1 MVFWNLVTFK
11 ILLSTSYWKL
21 VINRAW
27 LLCNDES
34 IGLWK
39 RTFSRIG
46 NRIALHIS
54 RTSAV
59 YTIFFAA
66 VHKHFKGFNKEFLK
80 PNSIYSQMIPN
91 NVYDVQA
98 ISYPYLAPMRDL
110 FIFIFVTSL
119 IYKISGY
126 ISSQNSKGTFSR
138 WGFWT
143 VR

>member
-1 MVFWNLVTFK
+1 MMKVLVCENEPSLVLVTE
-11 ILLSTSYWKL
+11 LHY
-21 VINRAW
+21 
-27 LLCNDES
+27 
-34 IGLWK
+34 
-39 RTFSRIG
+39 TFHG
-46 NRIALHIS
+46 PQQF
-54 RTSAV
+54 TQF
-59 YTIFFAA
+59 FFAA

-98 ISYPYLAPMRDL
+98 ISYPYLAPMREL
-110 FIFIFVTSL
+110 FIFIFVTNL

-126 ISSQNSKGTFSR
+126 TSSQNSKGTFSR